1 MLLTFLLTRRL
12 LKQGMEA
19 LWNLED
25 KLKLST
31 QEALVLLVCAAF
43 AIVGICAATIL
54 KKKKKIEMKKQL
66 PDHDG
71 MVTNCD
77 QSMRTKCSESETR
90 CGWFS
95 IKRVLMGSVRW
106 SRANKLEEKRVGSG
120 WRERPTPL
128 LGMMEGISEFD
139 VGWQSHNSESPVWQR
154 PILRGEKCELPRFSG
169 LILYD
174 ERGRQLSDQS
184 HQEISCKEN
193 IHPQVNREEKK
204 KTLIEVLLN

>member
-1 MLLTFLLTRRL
+1 MLLTLLLTSRL

-54 KKKKKIEMKKQL
+54 KKKKKMGMKKQL

-71 MVTNCD
+71 MVTNCNEL
-77 QSMRTKCSESETR
+77 MRTKCAESETS

-106 SRANKLEEKRVGSG
+106 SRANKWEEKRVGSG

-128 LGMMEGISEFD
+128 LGMMEGSEFD
-139 VGWQSHNSESPVWQR
+139 VGWQSHNSESPVWQK

-193 IHPQVNREEKK
+193 IHPQV
-204 KTLIEVLLN
+204 KTAAVVRNTLRDLL

>member
-1 MLLTFLLTRRL
+1 
-12 LKQGMEA
+12 MEA

-31 QEALVLLVCAAF
+31 QEALVLLVCAGFAF
-43 AIVGICAATIL
+43 VGICAATIL
-54 KKKKKIEMKKQL
+54 KKKKGMKKQL
-66 PDHDG
+66 PNHDG
-71 MVTNCD
+71 MVTSCD
-77 QSMRTKCSESETR
+77 ELMRAKCSESEAR

-106 SRANKLEEKRVGSG
+106 SRAKKWEEKRVGSG

-128 LGMMEGISEFD
+128 LRMMEGSEFD

-154 PILRGEKCELPRFSG
+154 PILMGEKCELPRFSG

-184 HQEISCKEN
+184 HQEISCK
-193 IHPQVNREEKK
+193 V
-204 KTLIEVLLN
+204 KTAAVVRNTLRDLL

>member
-1 MLLTFLLTRRL
+1 
-12 LKQGMEA
+12 MEA

-31 QEALVLLVCAAF
+31 QEALVLLVCAGFAF
-43 AIVGICAATIL
+43 VGICAATIL
-54 KKKKKIEMKKQL
+54 KKKKGMKKQL
-66 PDHDG
+66 PNHDG
-71 MVTNCD
+71 MVTSCD
-77 QSMRTKCSESETR
+77 ELMRAKCSESEAR

-106 SRANKLEEKRVGSG
+106 SRAKKWEEKRVGSG

-128 LGMMEGISEFD
+128 LRMMEGSEFD

-154 PILRGEKCELPRFSG
+154 PILMGEKCELPRFSG

-193 IHPQVNREEKK
+193 IHPQV
-204 KTLIEVLLN
+204 KTAAVVRNTLRDLL